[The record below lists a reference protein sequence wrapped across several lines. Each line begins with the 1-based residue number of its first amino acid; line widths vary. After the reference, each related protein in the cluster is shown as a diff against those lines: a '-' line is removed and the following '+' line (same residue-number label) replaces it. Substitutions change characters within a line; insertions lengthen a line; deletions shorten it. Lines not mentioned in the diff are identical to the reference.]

1 MVYKN
6 GLAVAIKCD
15 RKVLREEGE
24 NIYLPFGSEYTILLK
39 NKEYRK
45 ALVEIEVD
53 GENVLGGSKFI
64 LGPNET
70 QEIKGFMRD
79 MTKTNA
85 FKFIKKTKEIS
96 NHRGNKIDDGLVR
109 VSYQFELPM
118 APFIPP
124 TPIYRS
130 NFNDGSY
137 FGTGTGTGIGSDFV
151 SYCSNLNT
159 PLKATSRV
167 CDNGITVKGSEIN
180 QSYTYGT
187 IGALCSNIDVIIF
200 NLRGLRE
207 DHFVV
212 KPIVAK
218 AKVTCNICGRSNK
231 SFNKFCYNCGS
242 YLR

>member
-6 GLAVAIKCD
+6 GLAVAIK
-15 RKVLREEGE
+15 RYGKVLREEGE

-64 LGPNET
+64 LGSNET

-85 FKFIKKTKEIS
+85 FRFIKKTKEIS

-109 VSYQFELPM
+109 VSYQFELPT
-118 APFIPP
+118 ASFIPP

-130 NFNDGSY
+130 NFNRGNYYGVNDHYAGE
-137 FGTGTGTGIGSDFV
+137 DFV
-151 SYCSNLNT
+151 TYCSNLNT

-200 NLRGLRE
+200 NLKGLRE
-207 DHFVV
+207 DAFVT
-212 KPIVAK
+212 KPLTTK
-218 AKVTCNICGRSNK
+218 TKVTCNTCGRGNK